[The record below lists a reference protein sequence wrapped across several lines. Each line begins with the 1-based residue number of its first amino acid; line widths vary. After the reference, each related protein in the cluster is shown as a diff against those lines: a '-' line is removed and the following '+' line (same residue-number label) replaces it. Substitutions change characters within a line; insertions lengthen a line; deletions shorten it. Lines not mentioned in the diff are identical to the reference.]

1 MNPKVIYFSPE
12 DSIFEV
18 AKVFS
23 EKDISGAPV
32 VEKGKV
38 SGVISISDIIKFLS
52 LKFKS
57 SKSEIDN
64 PLSLTM
70 QILNL
75 IQLGKNYVQFKREI
89 EKISH
94 TKVRDVMSKKVV
106 FIGPDDTLLEAATK
120 MAENDVNRLPVIEN
134 GKLVGIIARED
145 LVKSLLSTP

>member
-18 AKVFS
+18 AKIFS

-38 SGVISISDIIKFLS
+38 VGIISISDIIKFLS

-75 IQLGKNYVQFKREI
+75 IQLGKNYVQFKKEI
-89 EKISH
+89 EKISC
-94 TKVRDVMSKKVV
+94 TKVRNVMSRKVV
-106 FIGPDDTLLEAATK
+106 CIGPDDSLLEAATK

-134 GKLVGIIARED
+134 GKLMGIIARED
-145 LVKSLLSTP
+145 LVRSLLSTP